1 MLTVEKQ
8 KRILLEQCK
17 IKRESHLPD
26 LMVLYRL
33 NFNAMMKNQK
43 QLVQNKLQEYNL

>member
-17 IKRESHLPD
+17 IKREAHLPD
-26 LMVLYRL
+26 LMVLHRL

-43 QLVQNKLQEYNL
+43 QLVHNTK

>member
-1 MLTVEKQ
+1 MLTIEKQ

-17 IKRESHLPD
+17 IKRESSLPD
-26 LMVLYRL
+26 IMVLHRL

-43 QLVQNKLQEYNL
+43 QLVQNKL